1 MREFQLSR
9 YIKKWLPLIVTVCV
23 ILTAAAAM
31 FLSSAQTYVASAV
44 IQYKSSGAEEG
55 KTPLG
60 TDLDVNEIKSSAIVS
75 KVIANL
81 GLDKEEYSID
91 KLISK
96 IRITEVIDEDEM
108 ARKEALLDDGEEYLY
123 EPTIFIVS
131 FEADDREGEDFARK
145 VLDEVLDLYFADYSE
160 KYVNSG
166 LTVNSLSEIYSGNYD
181 YIEMMEII
189 DSNVSKT
196 LETMNQRGLK
206 DFTFRSAATGMSYM
220 DLVDEFNFL
229 RSVRTSGLFSKIF
242 EYQIT
247 KDKTLLL
254 SKYGQRIRNN
264 EIANQSEEKMV
275 SDVVVLID
283 AYVEKMRASGNTDI
297 TYEYILD
304 EVYNKDYLDMEGAVV
319 GRGDQTV
326 TYDRLIFNWR
336 DHNEKKEY
344 NMIDSAYCQY
354 IMDVFSQPQ
363 TFSGAEYDTAVS
375 SVGHEIEAL
384 IGELNGLYKIV
395 EETNAEY
402 NEYLGAKNISILST
416 VSVSPSMNVGLYTAI
431 AAVFLLV
438 VCCCGA
444 ILVGRLEDIVQYTFY
459 TDQMTGLN
467 NRLSFDHYLKNMEKK
482 LLADQTVCVSIII
495 TNQVEIN
502 QKFGH
507 EFGNQ
512 LIRVFSG
519 TLREVFPKEGVFPVY
534 NGKAQFFVIAE
545 GITWE
550 RADDILKHFALII
563 SKQESL
569 RKCDVC
575 YEIGIAEAKKDS
587 AYRIRTLI
595 SKAVASQKEYTE
607 EK

>member
-96 IRITEVIDEDEM
+96 IRISEVIDEDEM

-242 EYQIT
+242 EYQ
-247 KDKTLLL
+247 
-254 SKYGQRIRNN
+254 
-264 EIANQSEEKMV
+264 
-275 SDVVVLID
+275 
-283 AYVEKMRASGNTDI
+283 
-297 TYEYILD
+297 
-304 EVYNKDYLDMEGAVV
+304 
-319 GRGDQTV
+319 
-326 TYDRLIFNWR
+326 
-336 DHNEKKEY
+336 
-344 NMIDSAYCQY
+344 
-354 IMDVFSQPQ
+354 
-363 TFSGAEYDTAVS
+363 
-375 SVGHEIEAL
+375 
-384 IGELNGLYKIV
+384 
-395 EETNAEY
+395 
-402 NEYLGAKNISILST
+402 
-416 VSVSPSMNVGLYTAI
+416 
-431 AAVFLLV
+431 
-438 VCCCGA
+438 
-444 ILVGRLEDIVQYTFY
+444 
-459 TDQMTGLN
+459 
-467 NRLSFDHYLKNMEKK
+467 
-482 LLADQTVCVSIII
+482 
-495 TNQVEIN
+495 
-502 QKFGH
+502 
-507 EFGNQ
+507 
-512 LIRVFSG
+512 
-519 TLREVFPKEGVFPVY
+519 
-534 NGKAQFFVIAE
+534 
-545 GITWE
+545 
-550 RADDILKHFALII
+550 
-563 SKQESL
+563 
-569 RKCDVC
+569 
-575 YEIGIAEAKKDS
+575 
-587 AYRIRTLI
+587 
-595 SKAVASQKEYTE
+595 
-607 EK
+607 